1 MKKILAF
8 LRKCKKGFTLM
19 ECVCAIA
26 VVGLLTSIILPLTAM
41 AMKSMTT
48 ANSLRVAA
56 ANAAAA
62 NATTA
67 TDTSKKALTQ
77 DQKNNLND
85 RPTGYDTYKTLYV
98 TINYSTI
105 TGMHAESAFV
115 FTENCSRDKSQA
127 VSVTYYDLKYG
138 KEEKDA

>member
-1 MKKILAF
+1 MIMKKILSF
-8 LRKCKKGFTLM
+8 LRKCKKGFSLM

-48 ANSLRVAA
+48 ASGLRTAA
-56 ANAAAA
+56 ANAAAQ

-98 TINYSTI
+98 TINYPSLS
-105 TGMHAESAFV
+105 GMHAESAFK
-115 FTENCSRDKSQA
+115 FTENCSRDKSDS

-138 KEEKDA
+138 KEEE